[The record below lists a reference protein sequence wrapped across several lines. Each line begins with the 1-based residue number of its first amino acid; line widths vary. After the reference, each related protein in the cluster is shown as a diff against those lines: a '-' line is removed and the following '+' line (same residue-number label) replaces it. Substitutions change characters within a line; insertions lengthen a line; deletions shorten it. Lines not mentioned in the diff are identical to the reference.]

1 MTHKKD
7 KTGQTTGWKFV
18 SESGSERKLQ
28 NPPDAKAL
36 K

>member
-7 KTGQTTGWKFV
+7 KTGQATGWKCI

-28 NPPDAKAL
+28 NLPDVKAL